1 MIRRMYMKRA
11 KTRSD
16 GTTTVIAST
25 PSPDR
30 YDDVVA
36 ANWSLK
42 RYQDNPVIQ
51 FGHRYDIPPVGR
63 AESVRM
69 KGNQLVATIR
79 WDDSEENDLGR
90 LVKSQF
96 ERGFLNSVSVGFTPT
111 NSTPRSKLEKSHPAF
126 GEKGMYF
133 EGPQELMEI
142 SAVPIPANAE
152 ALALRGVG
160 AQMEQKPILNI
171 EETDDAWVISYA
183 KGETAPEAA
192 EELEEEETF
201 AFGDEDE
208 DEDEEEE
215 EEEEEER
222 AMDEYEDEDEDEEEE
237 DEERSILSLFGR
249 LPTARTRKTRSER
262 REAEKPMA
270 RSEFRAEVRRALID
284 LLGKEPDL
292 FESRSAEMTDPVA
305 RAFGLTR

>member
-1 MIRRMYMKRA
+1 MIRRMYLTRA
-11 KTRSD
+11 KTRND

-111 NSTPRSKLEKSHPAF
+111 NSTPRSKLEKSHPAY

-152 ALALRGVG
+152 ALALRGLG
-160 AQMEQKPILNI
+160 APMRQKHILNI
-171 EETDDAWVISYA
+171 EETDEAWVISYA
-183 KGETAPEAA
+183 KGETAPE
-192 EELEEEETF
+192 EEVPEEEEEETQETF
-201 AFGDEDE
+201 ALDEDEKEEDEEEEKAVE
-208 DEDEEEE
+208 DEDEE
-215 EEEEEER
+215 
-222 AMDEYEDEDEDEEEE
+222 DEE
-237 DEERSILSLFGR
+237 DEYGDESRSIRSLFGR
-249 LPTARTRKTRSER
+249 QQPSGQHRRTERRHHQDRLTRSEI
-262 REAEKPMA
+262 
-270 RSEFRAEVRRALID
+270 RSEVRRVLID
-284 LLGKEPDL
+284 LLGAEPDL
-292 FESRSAEMTDPVA
+292 FEARSPDMTDPVA
-305 RAFGLTR
+305 QAFGLTR